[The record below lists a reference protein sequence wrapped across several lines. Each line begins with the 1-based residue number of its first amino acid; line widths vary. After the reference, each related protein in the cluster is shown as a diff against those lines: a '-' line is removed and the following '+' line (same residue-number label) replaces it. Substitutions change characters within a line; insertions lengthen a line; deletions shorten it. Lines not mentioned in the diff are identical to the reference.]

1 MKYLYLIAVF
11 LVGLIP
17 LSAAEFNPDAVA
29 QQLSNEFGREYLL
42 DGQGEGKYKLNLI
55 VTGVSRVCF
64 IHHNQ
69 YMRRIVYS

>member
-29 QQLSNEFGREYLL
+29 QQLSNEFG
-42 DGQGEGKYKLNLI
+42 GKYYLRDSQKE
-55 VTGVSRVCF
+55 GVFKFTNDGERITRVF
-64 IHHNQ
+64 HPPHQ
-69 YMRRIVYS
+69 YMRRIAYS